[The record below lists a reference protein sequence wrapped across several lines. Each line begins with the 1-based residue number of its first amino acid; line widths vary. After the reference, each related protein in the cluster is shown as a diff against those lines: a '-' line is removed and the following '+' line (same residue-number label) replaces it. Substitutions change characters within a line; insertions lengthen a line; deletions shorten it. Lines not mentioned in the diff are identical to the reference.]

1 MWVSVYLLGLLFIYL
16 LWWCAD
22 MDFNGTMGRDATV
35 RLRCFLCPPHL
46 QAGLGCHVSVWGVS
60 YGAMGAMGLWR
71 LCISLVLS
79 QRSKQVEMTS
89 LQPFLSCHHFN
100 QFCPILWCFT
110 LLHDPTGHSGWSVQK
125 FCVYS
130 GTVKGRL
137 VWKINSWFS
146 QCCVPCRRL

>member
-1 MWVSVYLLGLLFIYL
+1 
-16 LWWCAD
+16 

-79 QRSKQVEMTS
+79 QRSKQVEMTIITTIFIMPPF
-89 LQPFLSCHHFN
+89 QPVLPHFVV
-100 QFCPILWCFT
+100 FYLT
-110 LLHDPTGHSGWSVQK
+110 S
-125 FCVYS
+125 
-130 GTVKGRL
+130 
-137 VWKINSWFS
+137 
-146 QCCVPCRRL
+146 